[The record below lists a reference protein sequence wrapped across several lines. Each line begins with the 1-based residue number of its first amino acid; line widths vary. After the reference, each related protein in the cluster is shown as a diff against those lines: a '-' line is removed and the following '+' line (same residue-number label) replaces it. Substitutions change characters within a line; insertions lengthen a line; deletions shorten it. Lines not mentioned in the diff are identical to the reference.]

1 METNGSRLFNK
12 TMKIIGLT
20 GGIGSGKT
28 KILNVFKAKGIPCYE
43 SDLESKKLI
52 ESNLFLISEIKKIFG
67 SDIYLNTKLD
77 REKVADI
84 VFNSPEKL
92 RQLNALVHPAVAADF
107 NKFVIRKKSYY
118 VIKEAAILFETG
130 GYKKC
135 NTTILVTSPMETRI
149 SRVMKRDNISRE
161 KLLMRINNQW
171 EDKLKIP
178 LADFVINNTNWVNTL
193 IEIEAIHKNLIKM

>member
-1 METNGSRLFNK
+1 
-12 TMKIIGLT
+12 MKIIGLT

-43 SDLESKKLI
+43 SDLETKKLI

-67 SDIYLNTKLD
+67 SDIYLDAKLD
-77 REKVADI
+77 RKKVADI

-92 RQLNALVHPAVAADF
+92 KRLNTLVHPAVAADF
-107 NKFVIRKKSYY
+107 DEFLTHQKSHY

-130 GYKKC
+130 GDKKC
-135 NTTILVTSPMETRI
+135 NATILVTSPMETRI
-149 SRVMKRDNISRE
+149 ARVMGRDNISRE
-161 KLLMRINNQW
+161 KVLERINNQW

-178 LADFVINNTNWVNTL
+178 LADFIINNTNWENTL
-193 IEIEAIHKNLIKM
+193 TDITAIHKQLMKM